1 MAGHVIPPRTYL
13 QVFAALIILTVVT
26 VGIDI
31 VTKAAG
37 ANLGAWQT
45 FLALLI
51 ATVKAGLVILFF
63 MHVLYSSRL
72 TWVVALSSLLWLG
85 ILLTYTLT
93 DYLSRSSAQ
102 PGP

>member
-13 QVFAALIILTVVT
+13 RVFAALIILTVVT

-37 ANLGAWQT
+37 ANLGTWQT